1 MTNLFFHVY
10 CGTQFKGIV
19 MAPSAE
25 EALRNARQ
33 RLSQMSPADL
43 SGLRVEESKAK
54 TFIWEEKQ
62 S

>member
-25 EALRNARQ
+25 EALKNARQ
-33 RLSQMSPADL
+33 SLSQRSPADL
-43 SGLRVEESKAK
+43 SDLRVEESKAK
-54 TFIWEEKQ
+54 TFIWPEA
-62 S
+62 SS